1 MKFKVKKRFK
11 IFFIIIVIIIL
22 VSCNKKD
29 NKALRKNLKTNKDII
44 VKKKINNN
52 NNNNNPIENKEV
64 NDVISMEEDNKYIKK
79 ISEEPFV
86 SNTNEES
93 SKKEIIN
100 TQKEDN
106 NIEEKNNVLNV
117 ITSDIY
123 NVEEKENKKILTG
136 MNEGTL
142 LGEIKEKLKNDNNI
156 IKIYNEDVEL
166 EDTEVVKTG
175 EIVKIEVDG
184 EKLDEAIII
193 LKGDINCDGRID
205 ITDKTILKKHILNQ
219 EEITDYK
226 KYAGDIV
233 SDNIIDKLDLEK
245 LENYI
250 LGKLT
255 TLN

>member
-1 MKFKVKKRFK
+1 MKFKVKKKFK

-22 VSCNKKD
+22 VSCNRKD

-52 NNNNNPIENKEV
+52 INPIENKEV
-64 NDVISMEEDNKYIKK
+64 NDVISMEEDNKYTEK
-79 ISEEPFV
+79 ISEETFV

-93 SKKEIIN
+93 SKKEIVN

-123 NVEEKENKKILTG
+123 NVEEKENIKILTG

-233 SDNIIDKLDLEK
+233 DDNIIDKLDLEK